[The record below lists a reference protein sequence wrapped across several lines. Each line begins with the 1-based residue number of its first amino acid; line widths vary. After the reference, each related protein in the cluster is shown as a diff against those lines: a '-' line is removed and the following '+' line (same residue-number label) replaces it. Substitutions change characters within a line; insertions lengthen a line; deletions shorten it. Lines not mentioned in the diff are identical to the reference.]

1 MDEDLLQSIL
11 HGKLEIHVKNLTFTD
26 QLQLL
31 RALLGAPTAASRLR
45 IEGDLHPW
53 VERLLRSSGLSVVLP
68 AVRSEAGS

>member
-11 HGKLEIHVKNLTFTD
+11 HGKLDVHVKNLSFTD

-31 RALLGAPTAASRLR
+31 RAVLGAPTAANRLR

-53 VERLLRSSGLSVVLP
+53 VERLLRASGLRLAVLP
-68 AVRSEAGS
+68 AVRSEPV